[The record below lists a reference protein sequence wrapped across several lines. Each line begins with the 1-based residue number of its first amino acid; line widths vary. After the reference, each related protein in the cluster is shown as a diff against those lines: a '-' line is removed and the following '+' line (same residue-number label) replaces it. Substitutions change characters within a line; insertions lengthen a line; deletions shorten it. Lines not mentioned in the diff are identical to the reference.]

1 MLVLY
6 QVYWRIIRFIGSTFA
21 FVEVHIEIN
30 PYISRLHD
38 TPKYRF
44 FTSPVFPRIF
54 DITNRGLKKDEIIFT

>member
-6 QVYWRIIRFIGSTFA
+6 QVYWRLIRFIGSTFA

-38 TPKYRF
+38 TEKYRF
-44 FTSPVFPRIF
+44 FTSPSIS
-54 DITNRGLKKDEIIFT
+54 

>member
-38 TPKYRF
+38 TEKYRF
-44 FTSPVFPRIF
+44 PPVFLRIF